1 MNSALRREVFN
12 LPNYLTMARIV
23 AIPGIVWLLV
33 QDSPLTNLIA
43 VSVFLLAALTDL
55 LDGYLARRMGLDSA
69 LGKLLDP
76 LADKILV
83 STVMIALVPLGRLEA
98 WIPMVVI
105 GREFT
110 ISGLRGMAAAEGMII
125 AAGQLGKEK
134 TAYQM
139 IGLAFLMAGGSAP
152 LGWWPGAAVYSL
164 DQVGYVLILISVFYA
179 VISAIEYLY
188 RFTRA
193 AMSREL

>member
-1 MNSALRREVFN
+1 MTSALRREVFN
-12 LPNYLTMARIV
+12 LPNYLTMVRIL
-23 AIPGIVWLLV
+23 AIPLIVWLLV

-43 VSVFLLAALTDL
+43 VTIFLLAALTDM

-83 STVMIALVPLGRLEA
+83 STVMIALVPLGRMEA

-110 ISGLRGMAAAEGMII
+110 ISGLRSLAAAEGLII
-125 AAGQLGKEK
+125 AARRLGK
-134 TAYQM
+134 
-139 IGLAFLMAGGSAP
+139 
-152 LGWWPGAAVYSL
+152 
-164 DQVGYVLILISVFYA
+164 
-179 VISAIEYLY
+179 
-188 RFTRA
+188 
-193 AMSREL
+193 